1 VILHT
6 VLVSYK
12 RPELTVQAIASFFET
27 VTVTVP
33 FTFVAVDNGS
43 GDDSPGW
50 AALQE
55 EYPISVLLLGEN
67 RYPGYACN
75 RGFDLAPPEATVLH
89 RADNDFV
96 FLPGW
101 DEVLQAAFETNPRLG
116 QVGLRTDDEELHNPH
131 NVGGN
136 CAFRREIWREGLRWD
151 ERPWPKIKT
160 AGYTEDS
167 YMSPSVRK
175 AGWEWGRVAAPCI
188 QPISFEDFT
197 DPYYVQS
204 YADRKLVPP
213 S

>member
-1 VILHT
+1 MILHT
-6 VLVSYK
+6 VFISYN
-12 RPELTVQAIASFFET
+12 RLDLTKQAIQSYFQ
-27 VTVTVP
+27 TVTVP
-33 FTFVAVDNGS
+33 HSVEVVDNNSDEDVIDWLLLSEFEHG
-43 GDDSPGW
+43 
-50 AALQE
+50 
-55 EYPISVLLLGEN
+55 VLLLDEN

-75 RGFDLAPPEATVLH
+75 RGFDLAPPDATVLH

-101 DEVLQAAFETNPRLG
+101 CETLQAAFDANPRLG